1 MIFLTLALTLGIA
14 TAQGTPAPAG
24 EPTAEQTEKQ
34 HPLPDLDLLFRV
46 PLVQE
51 GRAPA
56 YPAWAPPSWAVTSSA
71 SLALEK
77 AGTQLLAMA
86 EEVPLAWQ
94 PRFTPESAATAGP
107 LLAERFLASTY
118 AGPTLGTTTWLG
130 FEVVESPTL
139 GTVLRGT
146 ATVELPEALDV
157 TGHLVLDF
165 VPVRA
170 GLSAVFVL
178 GVADL
183 ETTLAA
189 LNELEGYAVHFDGP
203 VKEADLPTGHH
214 AERAGYSFTVPQ
226 GFRAFTER
234 ERLALNGEPVGGN
247 SGFGGALAHQ
257 TWLDPSDPTGATSF
271 GCVAYSGQTLE
282 IVPPERSKRLADNFR
297 LMSSLALRNGSYT
310 IDGGKP
316 IRGRSADLL
325 SGRIIQV
332 DPTQQGALQSLEIGD
347 RLAYHWVTRG
357 TQTVAG
363 GGDRQVEVH
372 TFYTAWS
379 DVNLHCQAAAADAGS
394 PLLTAFD
401 EAMRGLRVDNG
412 AEHPLKLSLMSEYKI
427 WWPYSSPLLQL
438 YWLPIPIVMF
448 AAWLAGRGD

>member
-14 TAQGTPAPAG
+14 TAQGTPDPVA
-24 EPTAEQTEKQ
+24 EPTEKQ

-56 YPAWAPPSWAVTSSA
+56 YPAWAPPSWAVTSGA

-107 LLAERFLASTY
+107 LLTERFLASTY
-118 AGPTLGTTTWLG
+118 AGPTLGRTTWLG
-130 FEVVESPTL
+130 FEIVESPTL

-170 GLSAVFVL
+170 GLTAVFVL

-183 ETTLAA
+183 ETTSAA
-189 LNELEGYAVHFDGP
+189 LNELESFAVHFDGP
-203 VKEADLPTGHH
+203 VKEADLPTGKQ
-214 AERAGYSFTVPQ
+214 AERAGYSFTIPD

-257 TWLDPSDPTGATSF
+257 TWLDPSDPTGNTSF

-282 IVPPERSKRLADNFR
+282 IVPTERSKRLSDNFR

-325 SGRIIQV
+325 SGRSTQV
-332 DPTQQGALQSLEIGD
+332 DPTQLGTLETWEIGD
-347 RLAYHWVTRG
+347 RLGYHWVTKG
-357 TQTVAG
+357 TQTTMAG
-363 GGDRQVEVH
+363 TERHVQVH

-379 DVNLHCQAAAADAGS
+379 DVNLHCQAAADDAGS
-394 PLLTAFD
+394 PLLSAFD

-412 AEHPLKLSLMSEYKI
+412 AEHELKLSLMSEYKI